1 VRNTC
6 IDGAIGAMQGRHP
19 RMAACRSRALP
30 ERKAMSSTAWSGT
43 RIIRIAGL
51 EALDGDAMRV

>member
-1 VRNTC
+1 
-6 IDGAIGAMQGRHP
+6 
-19 RMAACRSRALP
+19 MAACRGRALP
-30 ERKAMSSTAWSGT
+30 ERKAMSSAAWSGT